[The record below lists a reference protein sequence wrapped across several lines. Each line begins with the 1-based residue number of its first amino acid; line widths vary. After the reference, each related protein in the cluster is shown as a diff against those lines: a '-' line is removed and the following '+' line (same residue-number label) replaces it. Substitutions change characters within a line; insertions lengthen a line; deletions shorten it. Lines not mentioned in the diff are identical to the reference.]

1 MINIFYIVYFVDEW
15 MTDDLLSQIEK
26 NETLVKKLQD
36 PRFMEAVNLFQT
48 NPTAAMERYK
58 NDKETQ
64 DAFMQFCGL
73 MGKHQWIML
82 KYFLSDTIRSK
93 QTYSQPCFM

>member
-1 MINIFYIVYFVDEW
+1 
-15 MTDDLLSQIEK
+15 MTDDLLSQIET
-26 NETLVKKLQD
+26 NETLLKKFQD
-36 PRFMEAVNLFQT
+36 PKFMEAVNLFQT

-73 MGKHQWIML
+73 MGKQRLARLTHKVML
-82 KYFLSDTIRSK
+82 NIFYLT
-93 QTYSQPCFM
+93 Q